1 MEITILA
8 FGILS
13 DLFDKEEFQLQ
24 LTPEMNVLK
33 FKQYLLENFS
43 KLNGYSNFSVAINE
57 TYASDDTIIKE
68 KDIIA
73 LIPPV
78 SGG

>member
-1 MEITILA
+1 MEITILT

-13 DLFDKEEFQLQ
+13 DLLEKEEFQVQ
-24 LTPEMNVLK
+24 LTPEMNVLN